1 MPSSRDPID
10 YIEAHGVADILHGAV
25 NELAREQPDDSI
37 SFLINCLL
45 KAAAQRGQETSIAA
59 RMRSIQATLQLE
71 QAEALALQ
79 QGSAALKRGGV
90 APAPEK
96 VSAKATA
103 NEKALTEE
111 NAKLRCRITH
121 LLRALDDMEQK
132 YEGGSK

>member
-79 QGSAALKRGGV
+79 QGSAALKRGGA
-90 APAPEK
+90 APAPE
-96 VSAKATA
+96 S
-103 NEKALTEE
+103 
-111 NAKLRCRITH
+111 
-121 LLRALDDMEQK
+121 
-132 YEGGSK
+132 